1 METRVKNKCG
11 AWLGKID
18 PKEKNGFLTNLP
30 SLVER
35 VIYTLKKKKRIL
47 DRNYSVKYYICH
59 CFL

>member
-1 METRVKNKCG
+1 METRIKNKFG

-35 VIYTLKKKKRIL
+35 VIYILKKKK
-47 DRNYSVKYYICH
+47 NS
-59 CFL
+59 